1 MKTEITV
8 TKFKNNLLE
17 DNPITFHKDI
27 RFWIVTLSLLGL
39 IYTVIDSY
47 PMS

>member
-8 TKFKNNLLE
+8 TKFKNNLLK
-17 DNPITFHKDI
+17 DSPLTFHKDI
-27 RFWIVTLSLLGL
+27 RFWILAVSLLGL
-39 IYTVIDSY
+39 IYTIIDSY